1 MTLEA
6 VVFRSKV
13 NDRVVVSIGE
23 IESAVHAADRLE
35 GSGVRSALPS
45 EASLPLL
52 NLKPCSSLKKTE
64 LPFPRSSEPL
74 IPQRL
79 PIQLPFDI

>member
-35 GSGVRSALPS
+35 GSGVGAPPKI
-45 EASLPLL
+45 E
-52 NLKPCSSLKKTE
+52 
-64 LPFPRSSEPL
+64 
-74 IPQRL
+74 
-79 PIQLPFDI
+79 